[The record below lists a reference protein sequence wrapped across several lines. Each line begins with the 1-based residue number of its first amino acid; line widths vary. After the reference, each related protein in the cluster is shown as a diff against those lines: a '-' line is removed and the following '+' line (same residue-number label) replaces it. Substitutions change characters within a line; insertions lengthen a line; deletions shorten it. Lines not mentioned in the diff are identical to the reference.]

1 MSTINTNQ
9 TTNVFDQ
16 INEAN
21 KAQSTQTSQ
30 TSSDSDMFMQL
41 MIAQLQNQD
50 PTSPAETNDFMQ
62 QISSMSQVESINNLN
77 VTMNNLSNSLLS
89 SQSALQASSMV
100 GQNVYAK
107 TDVATVTADNKD
119 VKGIVE
125 LPISTT
131 NLRVRIYDPSGV
143 EIETLDLGAKNAGD
157 LNFAWNAGDDAASG
171 DYRVVAEAATSDG
184 YKAVNSYLAYN
195 VNSVTLGQNGV
206 GMKLNTDAGSIA
218 FSDIKQIG

>member
-1 MSTINTNQ
+1 MATIDTNQ
-9 TTNVFDQ
+9 STSVYSQ
-16 INEAN
+16 INQQN
-21 KAQSTQTSQ
+21 KDQSTATSQ
-30 TSSDSDMFMQL
+30 ASSDSDMFMKL

-77 VTMNNLSNSLLS
+77 VTMNSLSNSLLS

-107 TDVATVTADNKD
+107 TDVATITADNKD
-119 VKGIVE
+119 VKGIIE

-131 NLRVRIYDPSGV
+131 NLRVSIYDANGAK
-143 EIETLDLGAKNAGD
+143 IETLDLGAKNAGD
-157 LNFAWNAGDDAASG
+157 LNFAWNAGDAASG
-171 DYRVVAEAATSDG
+171 DYRVVAEAATADG
-184 YKAVNSYLAYN
+184 YKVANSYLAYN

>member
-1 MSTINTNQ
+1 MATINTNQ
-9 TTNVFDQ
+9 TTSSVYDQ
-16 INEAN
+16 INAQN
-21 KAQSTQTSQ
+21 KSQSTQTSQ

-107 TDVATVTADNKD
+107 TDVATITADNKD
-119 VKGIVE
+119 VKGIIE

-131 NLRVRIYDPSGV
+131 NLRVSIYDSNGAK
-143 EIETLDLGAKNAGD
+143 IETLDLGAKNAGD
-157 LNFAWNAGDDAASG
+157 LNFAWNAGDAASG
-171 DYRVVAEAATSDG
+171 DYRVVAEAATADG
-184 YKAVNSYLAYN
+184 YKVANSYLSYN